1 MEGQDNRE
9 KTVEIPGD
17 SASADIGATESLDDE
32 DDDPE
37 SDAGRSERDRRL
49 KRARSKKESRVR
61 NRRKEEQECLE
72 GADEAAV
79 KENGIQQPAECVKEE
94 EPKAATP
101 AAEAAQ
107 TAPQAQGERGLTD
120 EEREKLAMGLEEL
133 MNVIKGVPVLDFLRN
148 RLTGAKEKGL
158 DFPTLL
164 GFYRISSRMLKEEFE
179 KKREQLRKVETDF
192 EEQKKRNEAIGGI
205 SRPSASH
212 EAAPSHT
219 LSSPP
224 PPQKEK
230 VDIEKAKVEA
240 IEEQAK
246 QLLFVLNEK
255 LKQKE
260 QKLTEYSELIDKMK
274 ADFTNMRARAQSD
287 IALQVDK
294 TFGDLIVKL
303 LPILDNFERAVIA
316 SKNTTDLKS
325 VVQGVEMIMQQFE
338 DVLKREGVS
347 AVKAV
352 GEPFDPKVHEAIGII
367 ETDEHPED
375 IVLEEICRG
384 YTLKSKIVRPS
395 MVKVAK
401 KKSS

>member
-17 SASADIGATESLDDE
+17 SASADADATEALDDE
-32 DDDPE
+32 DDDPD
-37 SDAGRSERDRRL
+37 SDAARSERDRRL

-94 EPKAATP
+94 ETPKAAQSVP
-101 AAEAAQ
+101 HAQAARE
-107 TAPQAQGERGLTD
+107 LTD
-120 EEREKLAMGLEEL
+120 EEREKLEMGLEEL
-133 MNVIKGVPVLDFLRN
+133 LNVIKGVPVLDFLRN
-148 RLTGAKEKGL
+148 RLAGAREKGL

-219 LSSPP
+219 LSAPP
-224 PPQKEK
+224 PPQRDK
-230 VDIEKAKVEA
+230 VDVEKAKVEA

-274 ADFTNMRARAQSD
+274 ADFSNMRARAQSD

-303 LPILDNFERAVIA
+303 LPVLDNFERAVNA

-325 VVQGVEMIMQQFE
+325 LVQGVEMIMQQFE

-375 IVLEEICRG
+375 TVLEEAYRG
-384 YTLKSKIVRPS
+384 YTLKSKILRPS

-401 KKSS
+401 KKSC